1 MILSLFRSFPFL
13 LTLVSVFS
21 FTAIPTIAVAAG
33 GKLTIRVDD
42 ETTGEPASA
51 RLEIFRGDESGRR
64 MSIRRTV
71 PAGIGVVIDRT
82 LDVSF
87 PDGPYTFRLTRGPE
101 YRVIRG
107 NFALDPESLDEH
119 GVRLP
124 RMIDM
129 LDKGWTSGDCCVLA
143 SPNSLPLRMA
153 AEDLHVA
160 AVLGHEDAKPI
171 AGRDRDDPPANDPS
185 WIREDAIHDRGLLF
199 YGLPVELE
207 ESAELEKTA
216 EPQEP
221 TERDEATEREKSVG
235 RPDSK
240 LPVAARLVT
249 IPKNDPTNTDIE
261 NKDANNGGGP
271 DVRVAI
277 ENPFAWPLPVWL
289 ASQRVD
295 GFFILGDW
303 LRLDRKIINPADGR
317 EPDGPRTE
325 HPTELGRWAERIYSN
340 LLEAGFRIPPL
351 AGSGS
356 DAPTTPVGYN
366 RLYVAAP
373 LEAYRQLDSDANAA
387 VRVLSETEWWHR
399 AFRGNSVATNGPM
412 LLPTL
417 SGQIPGHV
425 FTANGG
431 QTLTL
436 QPEIQLSVRDPVDY
450 LEVIHNG
457 EVFYSARLDEFA
469 KAGGVIPALE
479 VEESGWVMIRVVT
492 LYEDHYRA
500 AISAPWYI
508 EFDGQPRVT
517 KRSVEFF
524 RDWLS
529 QYEARLKKLPPQ
541 ELAPHI
547 PYIRAARAFWT
558 AREQA
563 VRE

>member
-1 MILSLFRSFPFL
+1 MLPSYPRSLACLLSLACVYSFA
-13 LTLVSVFS
+13 V
-21 FTAIPTIAVAAG
+21 IPKTTIAAG
-33 GKLTIRVDD
+33 GKLTITVAD

-64 MSIRRTV
+64 MSVRRTV
-71 PAGIGVVIDRT
+71 PAGVGVVIDRT

-107 NFALDPESLDEH
+107 NFLLEPESLDEH

-124 RMIDM
+124 RMINM
-129 LDKGWTSGDCCVLA
+129 LEKGWTSGDCCVPA

-153 AEDLHVA
+153 SEDLHVA

-185 WIREDAIHDRGLLF
+185 WIREDAVHDRGLLF
-199 YGLPVELE
+199 YGLSAQPAETDA
-207 ESAELEKTA
+207 SAEHALSTSASPATA
-216 EPQEP
+216 DAQ
-221 TERDEATEREKSVG
+221 
-235 RPDSK
+235 
-240 LPVAARLVT
+240 LPVVARLAA
-249 IPKNDPTNTDIE
+249 IPRKDRTDRNAGSGTSND
-261 NKDANNGGGP
+261 GGGGEGT

-303 LRLDRKIINPADGR
+303 LRLDRKVLNPTDGR
-317 EPDGPRTE
+317 EPEAPRTE

-356 DAPTTPVGYN
+356 DGRSTPVGYN

-373 LEAYRQLDSDANAA
+373 LEAYRQLDSGAEVAA
-387 VRVLSETEWWHR
+387 PVRSESEWWHR
-399 AFRGNSVATNGPM
+399 AFTGNSVATNGPM
-412 LLPTL
+412 LLPML
-417 SGQIPGHV
+417 SGQIPGFV
-425 FTANGG
+425 FTAASG
-431 QTLTL
+431 QVLTL

-500 AISAPWYI
+500 AVSAPWYI

-517 KRSVEFF
+517 SQSVEFF
-524 RDWLS
+524 RDWLG
-529 QYEARLKKLPPQ
+529 QYEARLKKLPPK
-541 ELAPHI
+541 ELAPHV

-558 AREQA
+558 ARAELA
-563 VRE
+563 AGSEE

>member
-1 MILSLFRSFPFL
+1 M
-13 LTLVSVFS
+13 
-21 FTAIPTIAVAAG
+21 
-33 GKLTIRVDD
+33 
-42 ETTGEPASA
+42 AS
-51 RLEIFRGDESGRR
+51 
-64 MSIRRTV
+64 
-71 PAGIGVVIDRT
+71 
-82 LDVSF
+82 
-87 PDGPYTFRLTRGPE
+87 
-101 YRVIRG
+101 
-107 NFALDPESLDEH
+107 
-119 GVRLP
+119 
-124 RMIDM
+124 
-129 LDKGWTSGDCCVLA
+129 
-143 SPNSLPLRMA
+143 
-153 AEDLHVA
+153 EDLHVA

-185 WIREDAIHDRGLLF
+185 WIREDAVHDRGLLF
-199 YGLPVELE
+199 YGLPDEP
-207 ESAELEKTA
+207 A
-216 EPQEP
+216 EPE
-221 TERDEATEREKSVG
+221 DATEPEEPVG
-235 RPDSK
+235 TPEAN
-240 LPVAARLVT
+240 LPVVARLAA
-249 IPKNDPTNTDIE
+249 IPKNDANANDIE
-261 NKDANNGGGP
+261 NKDAKIGEP
-271 DVRVAI
+271 PEIRVAI

-366 RLYVAAP
+366 RLYVATP
-373 LEAYRQLDSDANAA
+373 LEAYRQLDEGTEPA

-399 AFRGNSVATNGPM
+399 AFAGNSVATNGPM

-417 SGQIPGHV
+417 SGQIPGFV
-425 FTANGG
+425 FTANSG
-431 QTLTL
+431 QKLTL

-500 AISAPWYI
+500 AISAPWHI

-529 QYEARLKKLPPQ
+529 QYEARLKKLPAK

-563 VRE
+563 AKP

>member
-1 MILSLFRSFPFL
+1 MNPLRFPHSARIALFAAAAFFFFAIPA
-13 LTLVSVFS
+13 
-21 FTAIPTIAVAAG
+21 TAIAAG

-42 ETTGEPASA
+42 ETTGQPASA

-71 PAGIGVVIDRT
+71 PAGVGVVIDRT

-107 NFALDPESLDEH
+107 NFILEPESLDEH

-124 RMIDM
+124 RIIDM
-129 LDKGWTSGDCCVLA
+129 LEKGWTSGDCCVLA

-153 AEDLHVA
+153 SEDLHVA

-185 WIREDAIHDRGLLF
+185 WIREDAVHDRGLLF
-199 YGLPVELE
+199 YGLPTEDDE
-207 ESAELEKTA
+207 QAENDEQAELAGGSDTKFPVVARLASLPRNNENRNGIQDGGDLENDGTA
-216 EPQEP
+216 E
-221 TERDEATEREKSVG
+221 
-235 RPDSK
+235 
-240 LPVAARLVT
+240 
-249 IPKNDPTNTDIE
+249 
-261 NKDANNGGGP
+261 
-271 DVRVAI
+271 VRVAI

-289 ASQRVD
+289 ASQRID
-295 GFFILGDW
+295 GFFVLGDW
-303 LRLDRKIINPADGR
+303 LRLDRKVLNPAEGR
-317 EPDGPRTE
+317 APEGPRTE

-356 DAPTTPVGYN
+356 DGRTTPVGYN

-373 LEAYRQLDSDANAA
+373 LEAYRQLDAG
-387 VRVLSETEWWHR
+387 SETAARVASEAEWWHR

-417 SGQIPGHV
+417 SGQIPGFV
-425 FTANGG
+425 FTASSG
-431 QTLTL
+431 QKLTL

-500 AISAPWYI
+500 AMSAPWYI
-508 EFDGQPRVT
+508 EFDRQSRVT
-517 KRSVEFF
+517 SRSVDFF

-541 ELAPHI
+541 ELSPHI

-558 AREQA
+558 ARAEEA
-563 VRE
+563 VRSEE

>member
-1 MILSLFRSFPFL
+1 MPLSYLRLSLCLF
-13 LTLVSVFS
+13 TLASVVL
-21 FTAIPTIAVAAG
+21 FTAIPTVAVAAG

-153 AEDLHVA
+153 SEDLHVA
-160 AVLGHEDAKPI
+160 AVLGREDAKPI

-185 WIREDAIHDRGLLF
+185 WIREDAVHDRGLLF
-199 YGLPVELE
+199 YGFPVELE
-207 ESAELEKTA
+207 EPVELEKTA
-216 EPQEP
+216 EL
-221 TERDEATEREKSVG
+221 TEANVPEKTAG
-235 RPDSK
+235 RPSSK
-240 LPVAARLVT
+240 LPVVARLAA
-249 IPKNDPTNTDIE
+249 IPKNDPTDIE
-261 NKDANNGGGP
+261 HKDANNGGGT
-271 DVRVAI
+271 DFRVAI

-373 LEAYRQLDSDANAA
+373 LETYRQLDADANAA

-431 QTLTL
+431 QVLTL

-469 KAGGVIPALE
+469 KA
-479 VEESGWVMIRVVT
+479 
-492 LYEDHYRA
+492 
-500 AISAPWYI
+500 
-508 EFDGQPRVT
+508 
-517 KRSVEFF
+517 
-524 RDWLS
+524 
-529 QYEARLKKLPPQ
+529 
-541 ELAPHI
+541 
-547 PYIRAARAFWT
+547 
-558 AREQA
+558 
-563 VRE
+563 

>member
-1 MILSLFRSFPFL
+1 MNRLYSSLLSLL
-13 LTLVSVFS
+13 ATAVVA
-21 FTAIPTIAVAAG
+21 FTTSPTVAVAAG

-124 RMIDM
+124 RMIHM

-153 AEDLHVA
+153 SEDLHVA

-185 WIREDAIHDRGLLF
+185 WIREDAVHDRGLLF
-199 YGLPVELE
+199 YGLPE
-207 ESAELEKTA
+207 EPG
-216 EPQEP
+216 EPVMPE
-221 TERDEATEREKSVG
+221 DATG
-235 RPDSK
+235 MPDAN
-240 LPVAARLVT
+240 LPVVARLAAF
-249 IPKNDPTNTDIE
+249 PKNNANASDIE
-261 NKDANNGGGP
+261 NNDAKIGETP
-271 DVRVAI
+271 EVRVAI

-356 DAPTTPVGYN
+356 DSPTTPVGYN
-366 RLYVAAP
+366 RLYVATP
-373 LEAYRQLDSDANAA
+373 LEAYRQLDAGTESA
-387 VRVLSETEWWHR
+387 VRVLSEAEWWHR
-399 AFRGNSVATNGPM
+399 VFSGNSVATNGPM

-417 SGQIPGHV
+417 SGQISGFV
-425 FTANGG
+425 FTANSG
-431 QTLTL
+431 QKLTL

-517 KRSVEFF
+517 TRSVEFF

-529 QYEARLKKLPPQ
+529 QYEARLKKLPAK
-541 ELAPHI
+541 ELSPHI

-558 AREQA
+558 ARQQA
-563 VRE
+563 AKP